1 MKPNPI
7 KAILGGVVGTVVLT
21 MMTLKVA
28 PMILGRPM
36 DIPAMISG
44 MMGGPL
50 ALGWAAHILLGVAAF
65 PLTYVFVVFRFL
77 PGVPTLR
84 GALWGVALWVAVEV
98 MVMPMAGNGF
108 FSSTNGGPKAVMVA
122 LMGHVVYGA
131 LLGIIAGKGE
141 PVPAPAH

>member
-50 ALGWAAHILLGVAAF
+50 ALGWAAHILLGVAVF

-77 PGVPTLR
+77 PGVPALR

-98 MVMPMAGNGF
+98 TVMPTAGNGF

-131 LLGIIAGKGE
+131 LLGAIAGKAE
-141 PVPAPAH
+141 PEPYPAH

>member
-50 ALGWAAHILLGVAAF
+50 ALGWAAHILLGVAVF

-77 PGVPTLR
+77 PGVPALR

-98 MVMPMAGNGF
+98 TVMPMAGNGF
-108 FSSTNGGPKAVMVA
+108 FSSTNGGPKAVLVA

-131 LLGIIAGKGE
+131 LLGAIAGKAE
-141 PVPAPAH
+141 PEPYPAH